1 MPMNASTTPKT
12 ADLIDDHPE
21 AQSCE
26 TQFRCLG
33 RRRAFQGRIRTVR
46 CLEDNALVKRMLS
59 EPGRGKVLVVD
70 GGGSLRSALLGD
82 VMAGLASK
90 NGWEGVVIHGAVR
103 DLSAIDEV
111 DIGVKALGSNP
122 RRSSKTGSGEIDA
135 PVSFGTVKFV
145 PGHWLYSDEDGI
157 LVSEKPLTS

>member
-26 TQFRCLG
+26 TQFRRLG

-59 EPGRGKVLVVD
+59 EPGQGKVLVVD

-122 RRSSKTGSGEIDA
+122 GGAARPAAGKSTHR
-135 PVSFGTVKFV
+135 
-145 PGHWLYSDEDGI
+145 
-157 LVSEKPLTS
+157 

>member
-1 MPMNASTTPKT
+1 MTESAAPKT
-12 ADLIDDHPE
+12 ANLIDEHPE

-26 TQFRCLG
+26 TQFRRLG
-33 RRRAFQGRIRTVR
+33 LRRTFQGRIRTIR
-46 CLEDNALVKRMLS
+46 CLEDNALVKQLLS
-59 EPGRGKVLVVD
+59 EPGRGRVLVVD
-70 GGGSLRSALLGD
+70 GGGSLRSALMGD

-103 DLSAIDEV
+103 DLVEIDGV

-122 RRSSKTGSGEIDA
+122 RRSGKTGRGEIDA
-135 PVSFGTVKFV
+135 PVSFGSVKFV

-157 LVSEKPLTS
+157 LVSEKPLRS

>member
-12 ADLIDDHPE
+12 ADLIDDHPD

-26 TQFRCLG
+26 TQFRRLG

-122 RRSSKTGSGEIDA
+122 RSSSKTGSGDIDA

-157 LVSEKPLTS
+157 LASEKPLTS

>member
-1 MPMNASTTPKT
+1 MTESTTPKT
-12 ADLIDDHPE
+12 ANLIDEHPE

-26 TQFRCLG
+26 TQFRRLG
-33 RRRAFQGRIRTVR
+33 LRRTFQGRIRTIR
-46 CLEDNALVKRMLS
+46 CQEDNALVKQLLS

-82 VMAGLASK
+82 VMAALGST

-103 DLSAIDEV
+103 DLVEIDRV

-122 RRSSKTGSGEIDA
+122 RRSGKTGRGEVDA
-135 PVSFGTVKFV
+135 AVSFGSVKFV

-157 LVSEKPLTS
+157 LVSEKPLSS

>member
-1 MPMNASTTPKT
+1 MKSTTLKT
-12 ADLIDDHPE
+12 ANLIDDHPE

-33 RRRAFQGRIRTVR
+33 RRRAFQGRIRTVL

-59 EPGRGKVLVVD
+59 EPGQGEVLVVD

-82 VMAGLASK
+82 LMAGLASK
-90 NGWEGVVIHGAVR
+90 NGWAGVVIHGAVR
-103 DLSAIDEV
+103 DLGAIEEV

-122 RRSSKTGSGEIDA
+122 RRSGKTGSGEIDG

-157 LVSEKPLTS
+157 LVSEKPLTSEL